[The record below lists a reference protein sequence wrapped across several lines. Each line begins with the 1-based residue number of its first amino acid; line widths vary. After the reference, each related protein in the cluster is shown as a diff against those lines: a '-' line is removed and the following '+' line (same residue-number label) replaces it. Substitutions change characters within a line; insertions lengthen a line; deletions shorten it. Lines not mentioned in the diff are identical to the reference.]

1 MFPVFVCWDPDLIPS
16 KVSQAANYQGAKEPI
31 TFGKITYEDRLKYFA
46 GYTNASLGRVKSL
59 FMDWARLKG
68 PMSSECQE
76 LNHLFSRCVDG
87 NRIKVPPRLEEPPRP
102 NGSESAFILDTL
114 HGAAKPV
121 VLSSHSGTTLDGLS
135 VAGIEIIL
143 SRDRFAF
150 SEFELFKM
158 TAQWCIRNDAALQ
171 DFLDYFDFNQM
182 SDEQKDWVIGQL
194 PADARMRSSVQ
205 NALSSSCLLSPEEL
219 RYFRLD
225 NPAVRWKRVFDS
237 TIDRMGK
244 FMETAG
250 KALELFHRKLII
262 IRVDARLTIAIYVP
276 RRLVKYQECL
286 VDDAVRL
293 FSFPHSQQDMATH
306 RRSLTTKVDYRL
318 YFDDG
323 GLQLYETKRAN
334 TWVFLTKPGSND
346 ASYKAIEGIGQ
357 RRRAR
362 DATIEQGTNHDWVI
376 SIAVNKFSA
385 NLAKHVGRVNRN
397 PVVGVEIYVISDR
410 DTRTLQVLDQWLSLI
425 DTKEIMPLFDKSER
439 EYALPTMGDVDWSS
453 TPAFIREIGRDARYA
468 NLELLERPAEL
479 VTLLEWLLSHG
490 QRARLR
496 KVFDYLLSS
505 FMDNNRQNLKAFM
518 LEAMVD
524 FLRKQPPLVI
534 SFALLGSWAQ
544 FPMPIQRVLI
554 ERATDLLKAIIAA
567 ANEMQIL
574 IVKPFVYILTQITD
588 MSFLT
593 FSSLAENI
601 SLMVRSSEIALDLLL
616 GCLEPHGARL
626 LTARPEV
633 VHYFMKNCIGIA
645 IEHTDEANESKS
657 VREDLLNLTLDSE
670 TGLVRSHVRID
681 SHTSIRF
688 SANDHIQLT
697 PSSPPT
703 NSIELNLGSVDALVE
718 AAEPGSVSFQ
728 FLHPLPS
735 FLESC
740 SWRAKHCGSF
750 ATSRAMFEALN
761 NFVTDPGKFC
771 VIQHRLLALSDGVS
785 MDESDQEASAV
796 QCGDLN
802 QSQKD
807 AVMAAMHSPL
817 TCLWG
822 PPGTGKTYTLAV
834 ILELLSSAPDR
845 RILVTAPAHNAVD
858 NIMRKYMGNAE
869 LNKNGKCSAL
879 RVSTDV
885 NLLFPMP
892 RRSYVILTV
901 LLGPKGCGRSTQI
914 HLRCYVREGLE
925 RESCGPQKGPEANQ
939 PVSTDLHNMHWRRSW
954 PFAFR
959 IVRYCGYR
967 RSIATDRAAVTCS
980 TNQRMLESRTSWRS
994 CPTSSD
1000 GDQACQTCWLRS
1012 VPLRTSLFLL

>member
-1 MFPVFVCWDPDLIPS
+1 MLPVFVCWDPDLIPS

-31 TFGKITYEDRLKYFA
+31 AFGKITYDDRLKYFA
-46 GYTNASLGRVKSL
+46 GYTNASLGRVKNL

-87 NRIKVPPRLEEPPRP
+87 NRIKVPRHLEEPPRP
-102 NGSESAFILDTL
+102 DASESAFILDTL
-114 HGAAKPV
+114 HGAAKPL
-121 VLSSHSGTTLDGLS
+121 VLSSHSGINMDG
-135 VAGIEIIL
+135 VPVDGIEILL
-143 SRDRFAF
+143 SRDKFAF

-158 TAQWCIRNDAALQ
+158 TAQWCVRNDAALQ

-182 SDEQKDWVIGQL
+182 SDEQKDWVVGQL
-194 PADARMRSSVQ
+194 PVEARIPSLVH
-205 NALSSSCLLSPEEL
+205 NALSSSYLLSTEEL

-225 NPAVRWKRVFDS
+225 IPAVRWKRVFDS
-237 TIDRMGK
+237 SIDRLGR

-250 KALELFHRKLII
+250 KALELFHRKLIV
-262 IRVDARLTIAIYVP
+262 IRVDTRLTIAIYVP
-276 RRLVKYQECL
+276 RRLIKYQECL

-334 TWVFLTKPGSND
+334 TWVFLGKPGSND
-346 ASYKAIEGIGQ
+346 ASYKGIEGIGQ
-357 RRRAR
+357 RRRGR
-362 DATIEQGTNHDWVI
+362 EATIEQGANHDWVI
-376 SIAVNKFSA
+376 SIALNKFSA

-397 PVVGVEIYVISDR
+397 AVVGVEIYVISNR
-410 DTRTLQVLDQWLSLI
+410 DTRALQVLDQWLSLI
-425 DTKEIMPLFDKSER
+425 DTEEIMPLFDKSER
-439 EYALPTMGDVDWSS
+439 EYALPTMGDVDWSL
-453 TPAFIREIGRDARYA
+453 TPAFICEIARDAQFS
-468 NLELLERPAEL
+468 NLELLQRPAEL
-479 VTLLEWLLSHG
+479 VTLLEWLLNHG
-490 QRARLR
+490 QRAMLR
-496 KVFDYLLSS
+496 KVFEYLLSS
-505 FMDNNRQNLKAFM
+505 VMDSDRQNLKAFV
-518 LEAMVD
+518 LETMVD

-534 SFALLGSWAQ
+534 SFARLGSWAQ
-544 FPMPIQRVLI
+544 LPMPIQRVLN

-567 ANEMQIL
+567 ANDMQIL
-574 IVKPFVYILTQITD
+574 VVKPFEYILTQMTY
-588 MSFLT
+588 MSLLS

-601 SLMVRSSEIALDLLL
+601 SLMVRSSEIALDLLM

-645 IEHTDEANESKS
+645 IEHSDEANKSRS
-657 VREDLLNLTLDSE
+657 VREDLLNLKLDCE

-681 SHTSIRF
+681 SHASIQF

-697 PSSPPT
+697 PSTPPT
-703 NSIELNLGSVDALVE
+703 NSIEPNLSSVDALVE
-718 AAEPGSVSFQ
+718 AAEPGSVSLQ
-728 FLHPLPS
+728 FLHPLPY

-740 SWRAKHCGSF
+740 SWRVKHCGSF
-750 ATSRAMFEALN
+750 VTSKAMFEALN

-771 VIQHRLLALSDGVS
+771 VIQHRLLGLSDSVS
-785 MDESDQEASAV
+785 MDEPDEEACVV
-796 QCGDLN
+796 QSNNLN
-802 QSQKD
+802 QSQRD
-807 AVMAAMHSPL
+807 AVMAAMHGSL

-834 ILELLSSAPDR
+834 ILELLSSAPER
-845 RILVTAPAHNAVD
+845 RILVTAPTHNAVD
-858 NIMRKYMGNAE
+858 NIMRKYMGNPE
-869 LNKNGKCSAL
+869 LNQNKICSAL

-885 NLLFPMP
+885 SIPTPML

-901 LLGPKGCGRSTQI
+901 ILGPKGCGRSTQI

-939 PVSTDLHNMHWRRSW
+939 PVSTDLHNMHWGRPW
-954 PFAFR
+954 PFAYR
-959 IVRYCGYR
+959 VVRYCGHR
-967 RSIATDRAAVTCS
+967 
-980 TNQRMLESRTSWRS
+980 
-994 CPTSSD
+994 
-1000 GDQACQTCWLRS
+1000 
-1012 VPLRTSLFLL
+1012 

>member
-1 MFPVFVCWDPDLIPS
+1 MLHQWVCYPLMVPVFVCWDPDLIPS

-31 TFGKITYEDRLKYFA
+31 TFGKITYDDRLKYFA

-76 LNHLFSRCVDG
+76 LNYLFSKCVDG
-87 NRIKVPPRLEEPPRP
+87 NRIKVPPRLEELPRP
-102 NGSESAFILDTL
+102 NASESAFILDTL

-121 VLSSHSGTTLDGLS
+121 VLSSQSGTSLDGLS

-150 SEFELFKM
+150 SEFELFRM
-158 TAQWCIRNDAALQ
+158 TAQWCIRNGAALQ

-182 SDEQKDWVIGQL
+182 SDEQKDWVIGQSDEQKGWVIGQL
-194 PADARMRSSVQ
+194 SADAPMRSSVQ

-225 NPAVRWKRVFDS
+225 DPAVRWKRIFDS
-237 TIDRMGK
+237 SVDRLGR

-250 KALELFHRKLII
+250 KALELFHRKLIV
-262 IRVDARLTIAIYVP
+262 IRVDTRLTIAIYVP
-276 RRLVKYQECL
+276 RRLIKHQECL

-293 FSFPHSQQDMATH
+293 FSFPHSQQDTATH

-334 TWVFLTKPGSND
+334 TWVFLTKPGSDD

-362 DATIEQGTNHDWVI
+362 DATVEQGTNHDWVI

-385 NLAKHVGRVNRN
+385 HLVKHVGRVNRN
-397 PVVGVEIYVISDR
+397 PVVGVEIYVISNR

-425 DTKEIMPLFDKSER
+425 DTKEIMPLFDKPER
-439 EYALPTMGDVDWSS
+439 EYALPTMSDVDWSS
-453 TPAFIREIGRDARYA
+453 TPAFICEIGRDARYA
-468 NLELLERPAEL
+468 NLELVQRPAEL

-496 KVFDYLLSS
+496 KVYEYLLSS
-505 FMDNNRQNLKAFM
+505 LMDSNRQNLKAFM
-518 LEAMVD
+518 LDAMVD

-544 FPMPIQRVLI
+544 FPMPIQRVLK

-567 ANEMQIL
+567 ANDMQIL
-574 IVKPFVYILTQITD
+574 VVKPFEYILTQITD
-588 MSFLT
+588 MSFFT
-593 FSSLAENI
+593 FSSLTENI
-601 SLMVRSSEIALDLLL
+601 SLMVRSSEIALDLLM
-616 GCLEPHGARL
+616 GCLQPHGARL

-633 VHYFMKNCIGIA
+633 VHYFMKNCIGVA
-645 IEHTDEANESKS
+645 IEHSDEANKS
-657 VREDLLNLTLDSE
+657 QSLREDLLNLNLDSE

-688 SANDHIQLT
+688 SPNDHIQLT

-728 FLHPLPS
+728 FLHSLPS

-740 SWRAKHCGSF
+740 SWRVKHCGSF
-750 ATSRAMFEALN
+750 VTSKTMFEALN
-761 NFVTDPGKFC
+761 NFVTDPGKSC
-771 VIQHRLLALSDGVS
+771 VIQHGLLALSDGVA
-785 MDESDQEASAV
+785 MDDTDEEASVV
-796 QCGDLN
+796 QGSDLN

-807 AVMAAMHSPL
+807 AVTAAMQSPL

-834 ILELLSSAPDR
+834 ILELLSSAPKR
-845 RILVTAPAHNAVD
+845 RILVTAPTHNAVD

-885 NLLFPMP
+885 N
-892 RRSYVILTV
+892 I
-901 LLGPKGCGRSTQI
+901 I
-914 HLRCYVREGLE
+914 
-925 RESCGPQKGPEANQ
+925 A
-939 PVSTDLHNMHWRRSW
+939 PVSPRS
-954 PFAFR
+954 
-959 IVRYCGYR
+959 
-967 RSIATDRAAVTCS
+967 
-980 TNQRMLESRTSWRS
+980 
-994 CPTSSD
+994 
-1000 GDQACQTCWLRS
+1000 
-1012 VPLRTSLFLL
+1012 